1 MASEK
6 IFEFFSRIV
15 SKYPF
20 AIVIVVIL
28 LFMAGM
34 EMSQNVKMDQGYKTY
49 FSKEHKE
56 FRQSELFSK
65 DFGTSI
71 ANAYIFVK
79 SEDVVN
85 YEIFEYMLKLE
96 DSISGIDGIGQIK
109 SAARSVVNRFGYLP
123 NDENV
128 LRDYVYEYASFYVPK
143 KSFALI
149 EIEIT
154 APTDRYDQIAKE
166 LERKLELVPKPA
178 GVVVEATGNPVVR
191 YQVNQAI
198 SGSMMRMGMAAIVLM
213 VLILIVVFR
222 GVVEKKRFLMLPLL
236 ISIFTTVMVYG
247 LMPILGIPLTDV
259 TNAFFPVLIG
269 LSIEYAAQFQ
279 SRFEE
284 EMRKGFTSVKAA
296 VNSIRSVGVAL
307 SLAMITTVIGFLSMV
322 FSGVPALSWFGFL
335 SAIGLVIAYLLSLT
349 FLPAILIIAEKG
361 RRGEVE
367 AEKKKDVMGSV
378 LRIMARKT
386 TKRPKTILAV
396 TLILVSVGYYG
407 YSNVGLLTDFYK
419 YIPQDLPAM
428 RKMNELESIV
438 GSSDRIIAVIET
450 DELNADFI
458 NRIDSLS
465 KYVVSSEPKITD
477 YSSIATLLRMY
488 NNGRLP
494 ESQLELQALL
504 DRIPPE
510 QMQKYMS
517 GNTIAIYF
525 TVASMDWLEFRD
537 LYERAKEE
545 IEFFGLS
552 EGFFLTGDVVLKM
565 FVADL
570 IVNGQNRMTLA
581 SFVLV
586 TILLLVVYRS
596 VRNAVVPLLP
606 ITTTIILV
614 GALMYISGM
623 YRSLVSASLNSLTIG
638 LGIDFSIHVMERY
651 LEERKLGRSPEEAV
665 EITVSNIGKAIMTSG
680 LTMAGG
686 FAAMM
691 VSPFPIMR
699 DFGIVSVVAILISLF
714 AALTLVPAFLI
725 TTEKIRFGRKE
736 AVELKFPASEP
747 DFSPQ

>member
-15 SKYPF
+15 SRMPVV
-20 AIVIVVIL
+20 VILLVIL
-28 LFMAGM
+28 LFMAGL

-85 YEIFEYMLKLE
+85 YEMFEYMLKLE
-96 DSISGIDGIGQIK
+96 DSISGIDGIGEIK

-123 NDENV
+123 NDENI
-128 LRDYVYEYASFYVPK
+128 LRDYVYRCASFYVPK
-143 KSFALI
+143 RSFALI

-166 LERKLELVPKPA
+166 LERRLELVPKPA

-213 VLILIVVFR
+213 VLILIIVFR
-222 GVVEKKRFLMLPLL
+222 GVVKKKRFLMLPLV

-247 LMPILGIPLTDV
+247 LMPVLGIPLTDV

-279 SRFEE
+279 NRFEE
-284 EMRKGFTSVKAA
+284 EMRRGFTTVKAA
-296 VNSIRSVGVAL
+296 VNSIKSVGVAL
-307 SLAMITTVIGFLSMV
+307 TLAMITTVIGFLSMV
-322 FSGVPALSWFGFL
+322 FSGVPALSWFGYL
-335 SAIGLVIAYLLSLT
+335 SAIGLFVAYLLSLT
-349 FLPAILIIAEKG
+349 FLPAVLIVAEKG
-361 RRGEVE
+361 RREAVE
-367 AEKKKDVMGSV
+367 TEKRKDIMGGM
-378 LRIMARKT
+378 LRIMAKET
-386 TKRPKTILAV
+386 TKRPKIILAV

-450 DELNADFI
+450 DKLNTDFI
-458 NRIDSLS
+458 NRIDDLS
-465 KYVVSSEPKITD
+465 KYVTSSEPKITD

-488 NNGRLP
+488 NNGELP
-494 ESQLELQALL
+494 ESQLELHAVM

-510 QMQKYMS
+510 QMQRYMS
-517 GNTIAIYF
+517 GNTIAVYF
-525 TVASMDWLEFRD
+525 TVASMDWLEFRE
-537 LYERAKEE
+537 LYERVKEE
-545 IEFFGLS
+545 IDFFGLS

-570 IVNGQNRMTLA
+570 IVNGQNKMTLA
-581 SFVLV
+581 SFALV
-586 TILLLVVYRS
+586 TILLLIVYRS
-596 VRNAVVPLLP
+596 IRNAIVPLLP

-623 YRSLVSASLNSLTIG
+623 YRSLISASLNSLTIG

-699 DFGIVSVVAILISLF
+699 DFGMVSVAAILLSLV

-725 TTEKIRFGRKE
+725 TTERFRK
-736 AVELKFPASEP
+736 
-747 DFSPQ
+747 SPQKSIVTEFKEPSPSL

>member
-1 MASEK
+1 MATEQ
-6 IFEFFSRIV
+6 IFEFFSKIV
-15 SKYPF
+15 SKAPL
-20 AIVIVVIL
+20 AIILIVIL

-34 EMSQNVKMDQGYKTY
+34 EMSQHVRMDQGYKTY

-56 FRQSELFSK
+56 FRQSELFRK

-85 YEIFEYMLKLE
+85 YDTFEYMLELE
-96 DSISGIDGIGQIK
+96 DSISDIDGVGEIK
-109 SAARSVVNRFGYLP
+109 SAARSVVNKFGYLP
-123 NDENV
+123 QDENV
-128 LRDYVYEYASFYVPK
+128 LKNYVYNYASFYIPK

-154 APTDRYDQIAKE
+154 ASEDRFDQIAKDI
-166 LERKLELVPKPA
+166 ERKINQIPKPA
-178 GVVVEATGNPVVR
+178 GIVVEATGNPVVR

-198 SGSMMRMGMAAIVLM
+198 SGSMMKMGMAAIILM
-213 VLILIVVFR
+213 MLILVIVFR
-222 GVVEKKRFLMLPLL
+222 GVVRGKKFLMLPLV

-284 EMRKGFTSVKAA
+284 EMRKGFTGTNAA
-296 VNSIRSVGVAL
+296 VNSIKSVGVAL

-335 SAIGLVIAYLLSLT
+335 SAIGLVVAFLLSLT
-349 FLPAILIIAEKG
+349 FLPAVLIVAERKP
-361 RRGEVE
+361 REVVEGEE
-367 AEKKKDVMGSV
+367 GMDVMGSL
-378 LRIMARKT
+378 LRFFARVT
-386 TKRPKTILAV
+386 TKKPKTILLV
-396 TLILVSVGYYG
+396 TLMLVSTGYYG
-407 YSNVGLLTDFYK
+407 YVNVGLQTDFYK

-428 RKMNELESIV
+428 RKMNELESLV
-438 GSSDRIIAVIET
+438 GSSDRIIAIVEMDKLT
-450 DELNADFI
+450 TEYI
-458 NRIDSLS
+458 NRIDELS

-488 NNGRLP
+488 NNDRLP
-494 ESQLELQALL
+494 SNQIELHMLL

-510 QMQKYMS
+510 QLQRYIS

-525 TVASMDWLEFRD
+525 TVTSMDWIEFRD
-537 LYERAKEE
+537 LYERAQEE
-545 IEFFGLS
+545 IEFFGIP

-565 FVADL
+565 FVANL
-570 IVNGQNRMTLA
+570 IVNGQTRMTLA

-586 TILLLVVYRS
+586 TLLLLTVYRS
-596 VRNAVVPLLP
+596 IRNAVVPLLP
-606 ITTTIILV
+606 ITTTIVLV
-614 GALMYISGM
+614 GALMYLTGM
-623 YRSLVSASLNSLTIG
+623 YRSLVSASLNSLTVG

-651 LEERKLGRSPEEAV
+651 FEERRLGREPEEAV
-665 EITVSNIGKAIMTSG
+665 EITIQNIGKAIMTSG

-686 FAAMM
+686 FAAMV
-691 VSPFPIMR
+691 VSPFPIMK
-699 DFGIVSVVAILISLF
+699 DFGIVSVVAILLSLL

-725 TTEKIRFGRKE
+725 TTEKLN
-736 AVELKFPASEP
+736 AVRRVKFS
-747 DFSPQ
+747 SS